1 MMMTSVAMERRFFTF
16 YLTFL
21 LESFCIIDNKT
32 FLVCDQAG
40 CAFLKYETK
49 DQALAALEAL
59 NGKHRM
65 EVCFLAVIVKY
76 FKHHFILL
84 YFFLLKNSRSHAA

>member
-1 MMMTSVAMERRFFTF
+1 MFFF
-16 YLTFL
+16 
-21 LESFCIIDNKT
+21 ESFYMIYNVT
-32 FLVCDQAG
+32 FVYDQAG

-65 EVCFLAVIVKY
+65 EVCFLAVLVK
-76 FKHHFILL
+76 
-84 YFFLLKNSRSHAA
+84 S

>member
-1 MMMTSVAMERRFFTF
+1 VH
-16 YLTFL
+16 L
-21 LESFCIIDNKT
+21 LPSPLGSYCIIDNVN

-76 FKHHFILL
+76 LKHHSILL
-84 YFFLLKNSRSHAA
+84 YFCSTEYILIVIARCTIPD